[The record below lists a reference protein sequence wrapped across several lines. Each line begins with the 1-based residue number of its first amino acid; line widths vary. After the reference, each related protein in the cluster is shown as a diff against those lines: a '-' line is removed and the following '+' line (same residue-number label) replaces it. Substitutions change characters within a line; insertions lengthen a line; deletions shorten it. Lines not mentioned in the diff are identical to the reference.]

1 MIVTLDGTAG
11 VGKSSVARAIAKA
24 LEITYIDTGA
34 MFRGVALAAQRRHV
48 DWRDADAMA
57 ALLPKIQLTFDRV
70 DGANHLFLNGED
82 VESLIRSPE
91 MSQGASAV
99 GVLPAVRTFLLGL
112 QRGMAQSGS
121 VVLEGRDTG
130 TVVFPNA
137 DHKFYLEASAE
148 VRAKRRWSQLQE
160 KGQPS
165 PSVDELKAQIEAR
178 DKQDTERDIAPLC
191 CAEDAVRVD
200 TSHRTL
206 DEVIDHILQTIRER
220 SARAT

>member
-1 MIVTLDGTAG
+1 M
-11 VGKSSVARAIAKA
+11 
-24 LEITYIDTGA
+24 
-34 MFRGVALAAQRRHV
+34 
-48 DWRDADAMA
+48 
-57 ALLPKIQLTFDRV
+57 
-70 DGANHLFLNGED
+70 
-82 VESLIRSPE
+82 ESLIRSPE
-91 MSQGASAV
+91 ISQGASAV
-99 GVLPAVRTFLLGL
+99 GVLPTVRTFLLEL
-112 QRGMAQSGS
+112 QRGMGQSGS

-165 PSVDELKAQIEAR
+165 PSVEELKAQIEAR
-178 DKQDTERDIAPLC
+178 DKQDTEREVAPLC

-206 DEVIDHILQTIRER
+206 DEVIDHILHTIRER

>member
-34 MFRGVALAAQRRHV
+34 MFRGVALAAQRRNV

-57 ALLPKIQLTFDRV
+57 ALLPEIQLTFGRV
-70 DGANHLFLNGED
+70 DGAHHLFLNGED
-82 VESLIRSPE
+82 VELLIRSPE
-91 MSQGASAV
+91 ISQGASAV
-99 GVLPAVRTFLLGL
+99 GVLPAVRTFLLEL
-112 QRGMAQSGS
+112 QRGMGQNGS

-165 PSVDELKAQIEAR
+165 LSVNELKAQIEAR
-178 DKQDTERDIAPLC
+178 DKQDTEREVAPLC

-206 DEVIDHILQTIRER
+206 DEVIDHILNTIRER